1 MMSFSDAIDT
11 ASERHMEHILPRK
24 LTEPKNR
31 GLEDV
36 FPSRNV
42 MFRFHIS
49 FPGVGCIEIESLHWK
64 KIKIYR
70 LSDTFF
76 FSFNP
81 PKQDRF
87 QKRQGVIWV
96 PRIHI
101 SCFYLSLFGRVS
113 GCIIILFWRNLW
125 KPSRKVRMF
134 YQVMVPYYASA
145 HLPAEAVFLQ
155 SHGQNETRIVFT

>member
-36 FPSRNV
+36 FPSRSM

-64 KIKIYR
+64 KIQIYQ
-70 LSDTFF
+70 LSDIFF
-76 FSFNP
+76 FWASTLQN
-81 PKQDRF
+81 KIVSEKDKGSCGF
-87 QKRQGVIWV
+87 QVYTYLV
-96 PRIHI
+96 
-101 SCFYLSLFGRVS
+101 FYLSLFGRVTVVF
-113 GCIIILFWRNLW
+113 IILFRRNLRETFA
-125 KPSRKVRMF
+125 KGAHVLSGDGALLRF
-134 YQVMVPYYASA
+134 SA
-145 HLPAEAVFLQ
+145 LAR
-155 SHGQNETRIVFT
+155 GGGVFTIATAKMRRTV